1 MALGRVQIDINIVEA
16 NASPSL
22 IGDVLKAAQ
31 WDVKGVSIRNG
42 YAYQVVSVTADM
54 HSSLDTAQII
64 AWIRQD
70 LGSRFTIGNVNVK
83 ILSQTTPKV
92 TTPNKVTT
100 PITTTPTNNTELAAV
115 NSRLDALIAN
125 LNKSNTTTKK
135 TLDTYAAEFG
145 VSKTALTLLV
155 AAVGI
160 TVLLSLTKK

>member
-22 IGDVLKAAQ
+22 ISDVLKAAQ
-31 WDVKGVSIRNG
+31 WEVKGVSIRNG
-42 YAYQVVSVTADM
+42 YAYQVVSVIADM
-54 HSSLDTAQII
+54 YSSLDTAQII

-83 ILSQTTPKV
+83 ILSQATPKVTTPKV
-92 TTPNKVTT
+92 TTPV
-100 PITTTPTNNTELAAV
+100 TTTPTNNTELAAV

-125 LNKSNTTTKK
+125 LNKKK

>member
-83 ILSQTTPKV
+83 ILSQATPKVTTPKV
-92 TTPNKVTT
+92 TTPV
-100 PITTTPTNNTELAAV
+100 TTTPTNNTELAAV